1 MNWPT
6 RKLPEINIGGVMFYM
21 DTRLEEFREV
31 DDFSN
36 RIAFMK
42 LPCTRKG
49 FQLSFDKTSKNLFTG
64 SLVEEK
70 QRKDVVMVRLP
81 PFSEMDPVGWKCMI
95 DPDCPAWGSIA
106 RSIRE
111 SQISHIKDLLHGYKS
126 LLPKKRL
133 SNENGLRL

>member
-1 MNWPT
+1 
-6 RKLPEINIGGVMFYM
+6 M

-36 RIAFMK
+36 RISFMK

-49 FQLSFDKTSKNLFTG
+49 FQLSFDKTAKNLFIG
-64 SLVEEK
+64 SLVEET
-70 QRKDVVMVRLP
+70 QRKDVITVRLP
-81 PFSEMDPVGWKCMI
+81 PFSVMDPVGWQCMI
-95 DPDCPAWGSIA
+95 DQNCPAWGSIA
-106 RSIRE
+106 ISIRE
-111 SQISHIKDLLHGYKS
+111 NRISHIKDLLHGYKS